1 MEIIVKNEKEIFKKG
16 HSLYQQCYVQG
27 IEIILNNILKKDK
40 EKDINNLIA
49 FIGERGS
56 GKTTALTEFSQIL
69 DKSNVLE
76 LYENLGK
83 KDIERGHEADL
94 KKKEF
99 KVLPIIDASILEAG
113 EDPFLL
119 TLASLL
125 EECENFWKKDI
136 TLNTYERQEMV
147 RAFNEIYRNYVG
159 LQNQESNEYLG
170 ESIISILRSMPSS
183 EKVKAEFDK
192 LLDLISRM
200 INQGEDRKNY
210 WVVVIDDLDLNVR
223 NGMKMLEKLYKFLTH
238 KDVIVITAIDYK
250 QLSII
255 AEHYFLEEQFK
266 GSKDSYH
273 TEHSKELALDY
284 LDKFLPIA
292 HRIYMPD
299 IVKRRYELEIKEEIE
314 EENKQKY
321 NLKDYILLRIAE
333 KMHIYYDTAGTK
345 IHFAEQDTVRKVFL
359 YAEFLESLNDVAFTD
374 CKMIKGIC
382 DIESIEKKEKIAL
395 EQNNKMEIYD
405 VNHER
410 FNSDIKERMLYEK
423 TTSEQRVLFETLVKM
438 DLRKRA
444 QYFCKFKDKWLAG
457 KTMDANIDGYEYAYG
472 DMLECIYT
480 WGRESLADK
489 QLLHCIMASFTTEMV
504 REYLNYMYSGNENSR
519 ERSKERLKQFVG
531 VSFMNDWLNVVLPT
545 MNYNKR
551 RKDKDKY
558 RDLELL
564 PVEYKCSYR
573 LQRSEAEELEKRIDN
588 DWKQISGILRE
599 KKWIKILECMDMLL
613 SNCKTNHLKNEHV
626 EFNIEIKENGID
638 TIVMICRFATEQ
650 ATFDI
655 GGFIIKSIES
665 VDERKQ
671 CSSKIV
677 DKMKK
682 AILRFLKERYKEQD
696 DYINN
701 KSEEIR
707 KELEM
712 HSMFYQWETA
722 KDDIAFP
729 FFDLDLSYNVMK
741 RVRKRYKEKM
751 YISMLSKNI
760 LKPFLKIYDWIEEE
774 LNRQNGGIIQND
786 YGKKF
791 ADYPFIL
798 TIRELLG
805 SEELNRFLYN
815 LFNAGMELP
824 SPDEYG
830 IE

>member
-1 MEIIVKNEKEIFKKG
+1 
-16 HSLYQQCYVQG
+16 
-27 IEIILNNILKKDK
+27 
-40 EKDINNLIA
+40 
-49 FIGERGS
+49 
-56 GKTTALTEFSQIL
+56 
-69 DKSNVLE
+69 
-76 LYENLGK
+76 
-83 KDIERGHEADL
+83 
-94 KKKEF
+94 
-99 KVLPIIDASILEAG
+99 
-113 EDPFLL
+113 
-119 TLASLL
+119 
-125 EECENFWKKDI
+125 
-136 TLNTYERQEMV
+136 
-147 RAFNEIYRNYVG
+147 
-159 LQNQESNEYLG
+159 
-170 ESIISILRSMPSS
+170 MPSS

-321 NLKDYILLRIAE
+321 NLKEYILLRIAE

-423 TTSEQRVLFETLVKM
+423 TTSEQRVLFETLMKM
-438 DLRKRA
+438 DVRKRA

-564 PVEYKCSYR
+564 PVEYTCSYR

-638 TIVMICRFATEQ
+638 TIVVICRFATEQ

-824 SPDEYG
+824 SPDEYS